1 MNKKELVMEIA
12 QGTRLSQKDVEKVLS
27 CFCDTVSTA
36 LERGEKVQLVGFGSF
51 DVRERKARIG
61 RNPRTGENV
70 NIAAV
75 AVPVFNAGKALK
87 ERVNETANSP
97 DR

>member
-1 MNKKELVMEIA
+1 MNKKELIMEVA

-27 CFCDTVSTA
+27 YFCNTIATA
-36 LERGEKVQLVGFGSF
+36 LARGEKVQLVGFGSF
-51 DVRERKARIG
+51 DVRERKARIA

-70 NIAAV
+70 QIAAV
-75 AVPVFNAGKALK
+75 VVPVFNAGKALK
-87 ERVNETANSP
+87 ERVNETANRS